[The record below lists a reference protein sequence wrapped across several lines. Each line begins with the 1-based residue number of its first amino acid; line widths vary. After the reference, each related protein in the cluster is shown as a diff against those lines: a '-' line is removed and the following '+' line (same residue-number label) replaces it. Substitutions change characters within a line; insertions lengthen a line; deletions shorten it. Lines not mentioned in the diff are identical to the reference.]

1 MIESDGEF
9 QQMSGKHFERFPHE
23 VRKNNLISA
32 GTLKADITMQS
43 DAL

>member
-9 QQMSGKHFERFPHE
+9 QQMSGHFERFPHE

>member
-9 QQMSGKHFERFPHE
+9 QQMSGTCERFPHE
-23 VRKNNLISA
+23 ARKNNLICA